1 MAGELQGLGQGLVLK
16 PPGHPGPQVQ
26 GPGLEKDILL

>member
-1 MAGELQGLGQGLVLK
+1 MVGKLQGLGQGLVLK